1 MLKVCPEN
9 KILNPK
15 TNRCVLKT
23 GKIGKELLKHVEKTI
38 VIEKQKSKTT
48 STHSTHPHPLPQKIS
63 VILVGKDHPL
73 RRIDNKTKRF
83 NVQPRDFLETDSI
96 KWKGVKKDIK
106 GTSLYKFFT
115 LHVPEC
121 TDKNGQ
127 SYFPLFHGTSF
138 SATKKILSEGLKPKG
153 GTSTSGFMGFH
164 LAREPAQ
171 SFHYMKTKQTQTD
184 LPVLLQFHIDPEDT
198 KTVKCS
204 KDVVCR
210 ANDFCF
216 RNEKAVS
223 ILKLNT
229 IYLVQENRYNHSLVS
244 LEKAKKELEQLLL

>member
-23 GKIGKELLKHVEKTI
+23 GKIGKELLLKVAKTKI
-38 VIEKQKSKTT
+38 PIIEKQKSKTT
-48 STHSTHPHPLPQKIS
+48 SKHSTPTSTKKIS
-63 VILVGKDHPL
+63 IIIVGNDHPL
-73 RRIDNKTKRF
+73 RRKDKKTNRF
-83 NVQPRDFLETDSI
+83 NVQPHEFLDTNSF

-106 GTSLYKFFT
+106 GTSLYKFLV

-121 TDKNGQ
+121 TDKNGH

-153 GTSTSGFMGFH
+153 GTSTSGFLGFH
-164 LAREPAQ
+164 LARDPTQ
-171 SFHYMKTKQTQTD
+171 SFHYMNAKQTQTD
-184 LPVLLQFHIDPEDT
+184 LPVLLQFHIDPEDA

-204 KDVVCR
+204 KDVACR

-229 IYLVQENRYNHSLVS
+229 IYLVQENRYPHSLVS
-244 LEKAKKELEQLLL
+244 LENAKKELEQLLL